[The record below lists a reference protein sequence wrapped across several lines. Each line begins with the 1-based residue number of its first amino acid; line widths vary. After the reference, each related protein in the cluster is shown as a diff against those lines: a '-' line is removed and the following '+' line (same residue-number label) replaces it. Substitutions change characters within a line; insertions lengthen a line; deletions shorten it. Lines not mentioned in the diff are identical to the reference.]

1 MEFRYRI
8 AVRGIVE
15 HEGKFLLLKRAKLAR
30 GENGF
35 WELPGGGQDFGESP
49 HEALIREL
57 DEETGLKVT
66 IENPVCV
73 WHHLRENNVQIIGM
87 TFICK
92 AITTEVV
99 LSDEHSD
106 FAWVTKANLNEYK
119 VFPELMDE
127 LKNIKL

>member
-8 AVRGIVE
+8 AVRGIVK

-49 HEALIREL
+49 EEALIREL
-57 DEETGLKVT
+57 DEETGLTVT

-87 TFICK
+87 TYTCK

-99 LSDEHSD
+99 LSDEHSEY
-106 FAWVTKANLNEYK
+106 AWVTKEELDAYK
-119 VFPELMDE
+119 VFPELINE
-127 LKNIKL
+127 LEKIEF